1 MVIIGI
7 SGSEQEFNKCVL
19 KKEGFHLGSSIAATF
34 VRSNSFVLKSVSC
47 VTFFSERLEP
57 NIFIPH
63 ALGRAILKNME
74 DNSRFFCLGRK
85 KRTRTEF
92 TKKNTKKTNQN
103 RIYKKK
109 YAQSTRCKLFFHH
122 RGCRSEASRR
132 KRENS
137 KIWSQRSI
145 NRN

>member
-63 ALGRAILKNME
+63 ALGRAILKSME

-92 TKKNTKKTNQN
+92 TKKNT
-103 RIYKKK
+103 
-109 YAQSTRCKLFFHH
+109 L
-122 RGCRSEASRR
+122 
-132 KRENS
+132 
-137 KIWSQRSI
+137 SQRAVSYFFTTEAAEVKRAGGNEKIARFDRSDRSI
-145 NRN
+145 VINN